1 MSPCSSS
8 CAFGMISLSTKLLT
22 VDRIS
27 CWMSVRSAVCARRG
41 IDLLRG
47 SGVRS
52 RQAVWARPRGVPRV
66 PRHRAPRPGSSVP
79 RVSTGD
85 DHFYQGDPSP
95 PPGYGPPGYGPPG
108 YGPPGYGPPGYP
120 PPGYGAPG
128 YPPQWRRP
136 TNTLAILA
144 LVLSFV
150 FAPAGL
156 VLGLMARKQIRR
168 TGEEGEG
175 LALAGIIVG
184 SIFTALFLLMLLGWI
199 IAFASLAGSS
209 SFGP

>member
-1 MSPCSSS
+1 MGPAPAASPV
-8 CAFGMISLSTKLLT
+8 SLVT
-22 VDRIS
+22 
-27 CWMSVRSAVCARRG
+27 AHPA
-41 IDLLRG
+41 
-47 SGVRS
+47 
-52 RQAVWARPRGVPRV
+52 
-66 PRHRAPRPGSSVP
+66 PGSSVP

-85 DHFYQGDPSP
+85 DHLYQGDPSP
-95 PPGYGPPGYGPPG
+95 LPGYGPPGYGPPG